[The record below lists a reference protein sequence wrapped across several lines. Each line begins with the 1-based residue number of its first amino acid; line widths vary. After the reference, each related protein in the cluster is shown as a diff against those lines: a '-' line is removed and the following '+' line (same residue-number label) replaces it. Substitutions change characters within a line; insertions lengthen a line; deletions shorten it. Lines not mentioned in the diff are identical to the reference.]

1 MKNITIHWL
10 NCYIPRKKITF
21 CTFQVWLLNYL
32 HRLRKSFIFLQVRIY
47 YGHYIHV
54 TIYRH
59 FSGTP
64 TEVQNIFGGS
74 IGLNK
79 AWSRI
84 PINFLSSNFCYKK
97 IKIKEHSIVLH
108 VVPIYIISQNCF
120 RTVSNSNLFMCFKIH
135 VLTYDFITKSSA
147 YI

>member
-1 MKNITIHWL
+1 MLRYVGWIVT
-10 NCYIPRKKITF
+10 
-21 CTFQVWLLNYL
+21 YL
-32 HRLRKSFIFLQVRIY
+32 ERKSPSAHFRYDCWTTCTDYESLFFLQVRID

-54 TIYRH
+54 TIYCH

-97 IKIKEHSIVLH
+97 IKIKEHLIVIH
-108 VVPIYIISQNCF
+108 VIPIDIISQNCF
-120 RTVSNSNLFMCFKIH
+120 RTVSKSNLFMCFKI
-135 VLTYDFITKSSA
+135 LTSDFIAKSSA

>member
-1 MKNITIHWL
+1 ML
-10 NCYIPRKKITF
+10 RYVGCYIPRKKITF
-21 CTFQVWLLNYL
+21 CTFQVWLLDYL
-32 HRLRKSFIFLQVRIY
+32 HRLRKYYFIQVRIDC
-47 YGHYIHV
+47 GHYIHV

-59 FSGTP
+59 FSDTP

-97 IKIKEHSIVLH
+97 IKIKEHLIVIH
-108 VVPIYIISQNCF
+108 VILIDIISQNCF
-120 RTVSNSNLFMCFKIH
+120 RTVSKSNLFMCFKIH